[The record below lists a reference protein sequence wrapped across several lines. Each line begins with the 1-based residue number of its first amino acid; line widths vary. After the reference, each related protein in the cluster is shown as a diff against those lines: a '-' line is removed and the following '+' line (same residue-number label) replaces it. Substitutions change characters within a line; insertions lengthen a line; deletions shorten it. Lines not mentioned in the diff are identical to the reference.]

1 MEIPQSEELHNM
13 GVLRKTKPLNVEIY
27 SSTDFLHCIQEN
39 REDRRALTVI
49 KEQHLQKRRASSFAS
64 PDLSYISL
72 RLLSSSIG
80 KSMRI
85 YLLKIQFS
93 FYLPVCSPNR
103 FEIKVFLFFQLIFN
117 FLRYFLAPLF
127 LMN

>member
-1 MEIPQSEELHNM
+1 M
-13 GVLRKTKPLNVEIY
+13 EIY

-49 KEQHLQKRRASSFAS
+49 KGQRLPKRRASSFAS
-64 PDLSYISL
+64 PDLSCISL
-72 RLLSSSIG
+72 RLLSNSIG
-80 KSMRI
+80 KSMKI

-93 FYLPVCSPNR
+93 FYLPVCSPSQ